1 MRIENVI
8 GDGNCLFGSLSRF
21 IFGTKDLYPRVR
33 REIYEEAVRR
43 RNNYPDITLD
53 SEIGPLHINE
63 YIDHIQ
69 NDQFYGGELE
79 ISIASSLY
87 NINIAT
93 FEDLRTNEDIPIGFS
108 FINYYNNDNSEDR
121 HLDL

>member
-21 IFGTKDLYPRVR
+21 IFGTEDLYPRVR